1 MPTACQNF
9 RKKGVR
15 IAYDSRFVLAGAG
28 RRRRRPARRGSA
40 RVLARGSR
48 VPRGQI
54 VVPKDL
60 FSLTGGSLATL
71 RLPGSAVPDCSLGHA
86 IVVIDT
92 RSLIMVVRPEVLLMR
107 KK

>member
-28 RRRRRPARRGSA
+28 RRRRRPAGRGSA

-48 VPRGQI
+48 PYRAASSQ
-54 VVPKDL
+54 DL
-60 FSLTGGSLATL
+60 FPLTGGSLATL
-71 RLPGSAVPDCSLGHA
+71 RLPGSAVPDCSLGQA